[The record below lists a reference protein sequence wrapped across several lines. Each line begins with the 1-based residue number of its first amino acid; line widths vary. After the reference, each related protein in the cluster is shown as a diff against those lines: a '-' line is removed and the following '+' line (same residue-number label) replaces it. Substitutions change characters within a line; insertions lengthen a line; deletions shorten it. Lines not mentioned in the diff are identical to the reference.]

1 MSDISLT
8 GTGCKMS
15 TEAITS
21 ENLGFEL
28 HDEAV
33 VEWMK
38 THTMKDMKDLVFEL
52 YAMGEDVSELVAIVN
67 ELEEMEMEISGESMY
82 QEEYIMAS
90 AEFALA

>member
-1 MSDISLT
+1 
-8 GTGCKMS
+8 MS
-15 TEAITS
+15 TEAITP

-67 ELEEMEMEISGESMY
+67 ELEEMEMEISGENMY
-82 QEEYIMAS
+82 QEEYITAS